1 MTKQGYRNVKRDVN
15 DSGTATDEHSSR
27 IGALT
32 SHVFCRKSSV
42 SPLTVHVLRP
52 FIFAWQFLTA
62 IPLSRSTHDAK
73 PEELAASMSWYPLV
87 GLLLGSLLVTADLF
101 LAQLFSAEVASLCV
115 MLLLISL
122 TRGLHQDGLA
132 DMVDGLAGG
141 RTPQARL
148 AIMKDGRV
156 GAIGATGLFL
166 SLGLRYA
173 GLSDMPADEHVALLL
188 GMPVVGRWA
197 MVMGAFHVTSARA
210 EGGLAQS
217 FLAHLSWRHLTMAT
231 VTAGLILSFLLGP
244 WLALGCLVI
253 GTALVRLST
262 LWFHRMFGGVTG
274 DLLGATNE
282 VAEILFL
289 LIMPLV
295 LFR

>member
-1 MTKQGYRNVKRDVN
+1 MARR
-15 DSGTATDEHSSR
+15 
-27 IGALT
+27 
-32 SHVFCRKSSV
+32 
-42 SPLTVHVLRP
+42 

-87 GLLLGSLLVTADLF
+87 GCLLGVLLVTADLL
-101 LAQLFSAEVASLCV
+101 LAQVFSAQVTSVLL
-115 MLLLISL
+115 MLLLIGI

-141 RTPQARL
+141 RTAQARL
-148 AIMKDGRV
+148 AIMRDGRV

-166 SLGLRYA
+166 ALGLRYA
-173 GLSDMPADEHVALLL
+173 GLNALPAGEHLALLL

-197 MVMGAFHVTSARA
+197 MVMGAFRVAYARSG
-210 EGGLAQS
+210 GGLAQP
-217 FLAHLSWRHLTMAT
+217 FLAHLSWRHLCVAT
-231 VTAGLILSFLLGP
+231 ITAGLVLMLSLGP
-244 WLALGCLVI
+244 WPTLCCLLI

-262 LWFHRMFGGVTG
+262 AWFHRMFGGVTG

-282 VAEILFL
+282 VAEILFI
-289 LIMPLV
+289 LIVPVV
-295 LFR
+295 LFQ

>member
-1 MTKQGYRNVKRDVN
+1 MSRVT
-15 DSGTATDEHSSR
+15 SS
-27 IGALT
+27 ISPFT
-32 SHVFCRKSSV
+32 SHVVRS
-42 SPLTVHVLRP
+42 L
-52 FIFAWQFLTA
+52 IFAWQFLTA
-62 IPLSRSTHDAK
+62 IPLSRSTHDAN

-87 GLLLGSLLVTADLF
+87 GLFLGSLLVMADLF
-101 LAQLFSAEVASLCV
+101 LVQLFSAEVTSLFL
-115 MLLLISL
+115 MLLLIGI

-166 SLGLRYA
+166 ALGLRYA
-173 GLSDMPADEHVALLL
+173 GLSDMPADEHIALLL

-197 MVMGAFHVTSARA
+197 MVMGAFHVTYARS
-210 EGGLAQS
+210 EGGLAQP
-217 FLAHLSWRHLTMAT
+217 FLVHLSWRHLCVAT
-231 VTAGLILSFLLGP
+231 LTAGLVFTFLLGP
-244 WLALGCLVI
+244 GLALGCLVV

-262 LWFHRMFGGVTG
+262 VWFHRMFGGVTG

>member
-1 MTKQGYRNVKRDVN
+1 MT
-15 DSGTATDEHSSR
+15 A
-27 IGALT
+27 
-32 SHVFCRKSSV
+32 
-42 SPLTVHVLRP
+42 VLRT
-52 FIFAWQFLTA
+52 FLFAWQFLTA

-87 GLLLGSLLVTADLF
+87 GCLLGALLVTADLL
-101 LAQLFSAEVASLCV
+101 LAHIFSSQIMSLLL
-115 MLLLISL
+115 MLLLIGV

-148 AIMKDGRV
+148 AIMRDGRV

-166 SLGLRYA
+166 ALGLRYA
-173 GLSDMPADEHVALLL
+173 GLNALPVGEHLALLF

-197 MVMGAFHVTSARA
+197 MVVGAFHVTYARS
-210 EGGLAQS
+210 EGGLAQP
-217 FLAHLSWRHLTMAT
+217 FLAHLSWRHLCVAT
-231 VTAGLILSFLLGP
+231 VTAGIVLTLLLGP
-244 WLALGCLVI
+244 WTALCCLLI
-253 GTALVRLST
+253 GAALVRLSIA
-262 LWFHRMFGGVTG
+262 WFHRMFGGVTG

-282 VAEILFL
+282 VAEILF
-289 LIMPLV
+289 IVIVPVV